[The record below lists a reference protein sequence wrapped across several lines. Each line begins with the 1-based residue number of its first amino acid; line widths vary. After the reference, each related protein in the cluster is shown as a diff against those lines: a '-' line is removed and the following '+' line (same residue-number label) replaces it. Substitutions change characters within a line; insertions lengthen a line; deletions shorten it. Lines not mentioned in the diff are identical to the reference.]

1 MEDFSFSFKISYS
14 SFIILLCFWR
24 PFMVSTLSVLPSMLS
39 HIGNTPLFELR
50 DASPRNGAIIY
61 AKAEYMNPGG
71 SVKDR
76 IARYII
82 ERAEERGELKP
93 GSTII
98 EVTSGNTGIAMS
110 MVGAHKGYR
119 VVIIMPKTASVER
132 RKMIEAFGAEL
143 ELIEDVNEIERAV
156 EDTEVRSAKD
166 PTIFLTRQFSNPD
179 NPKAH
184 ETGTGREIIEEL
196 GPDVDAFVMG
206 VGTGGTLMGVG
217 AALRR
222 VNPRV
227 RIVAVEPVE
236 SAVMSGGPT
245 GDHGIQGIGDGF
257 IPEIVDM
264 SRVDS
269 VVTIRTADAIEMAKA
284 LARKEAIF
292 VGVSAGANV
301 LAAQQVAEQLG
312 PGKKIVTILPDRG
325 ERYLS
330 VW

>member
-1 MEDFSFSFKISYS
+1 MEDFSFSFKISDS
-14 SFIILLCFWR
+14 SFIILLSFWR
-24 PFMVSTLSVLPSMLS
+24 PFMVSTLSVFPSVLS

-50 DASPRNGAIIY
+50 DTAPRNGASIY

-93 GSTII
+93 GSTIM
-98 EVTSGNTGIAMS
+98 EVTSGNTGIAIS

-156 EDTEVRSAKD
+156 EDTEARAAKD
-166 PTIFLTRQFSNPD
+166 PTIFLSRQFANPD

-196 GPDVDAFVMG
+196 GSDVDAFVMG

-227 RIVAVEPVE
+227 KIVAVEPVE

-264 SRVDS
+264 SKVDS
-269 VVTIRTADAIEMAKA
+269 VVTIRTTDAIEMARA

-301 LAAQQVAEQLG
+301 LAAQGVAEKLG
-312 PGKKIVTILPDRG
+312 AGKKVVTILPDRG